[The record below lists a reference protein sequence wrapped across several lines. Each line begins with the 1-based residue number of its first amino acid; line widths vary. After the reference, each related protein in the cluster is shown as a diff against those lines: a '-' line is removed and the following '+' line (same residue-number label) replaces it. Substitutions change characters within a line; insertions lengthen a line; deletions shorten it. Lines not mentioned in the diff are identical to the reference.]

1 MLSVSLRHINRPFHR
16 DPNKVAASS
25 YMHQSVI
32 KRKLGLRNI
41 SLADPTTVLNPKLIA
56 FRNKPDW
63 RRYRRLMKNI
73 FIFIQPIQLFDLTV
87 IYGPVLGF
95 GSKVE
100 VGLLLGP

>member
-1 MLSVSLRHINRPFHR
+1 MQ
-16 DPNKVAASS
+16 
-25 YMHQSVI
+25 QSAI
-32 KRKLGLRNI
+32 KRKLGLRIDRNI

-87 IYGPVLGF
+87 IYGPVLGCAP
-95 GSKVE
+95 KVE

>member
-1 MLSVSLRHINRPFHR
+1 MQ
-16 DPNKVAASS
+16 
-25 YMHQSVI
+25 QSAI
-32 KRKLGLRNI
+32 KRKLGLRIDRNI

-87 IYGPVLGF
+87 IYGRALGCAP
-95 GSKVE
+95 KVE
-100 VGLLLGP
+100 VGLLLSRSLTFGQSMIIIL